1 MEIEQLKEMAIL
13 YRNNARYRMVDFM
26 QKLIYLEEVC
36 MNYQLK
42 VIECLKVPDFL
53 TAC

>member
-1 MEIEQLKEMAIL
+1 MDIEQLKEMAIL

-26 QKLIYLEEVC
+26 QKLIYLEEV

-42 VIECLKVPDFL
+42 VIECWKVLDFL